1 MRKKRLFMGGILIAS
16 LAMLASCDITGA
28 KEETKTKTERI
39 TTTPKILETTTEE
52 PKMEMKYDVMEPII
66 SFWEDSIHSRWV
78 KIIVP
83 VKNTGTM
90 DLYLGNCQVDLETKS
105 HKLLDSID
113 YIGGY
118 PEYIMPG
125 EVGYYYKETII
136 DFPDENVLG
145 VVHENIEKA
154 SNKVIRYNTSDVTIE
169 EDEIFGI
176 EIKGRVENDTSKDES
191 IVVITA
197 NLYDSNDKLIC
208 NCFTYL
214 SSELK
219 ASSKMGFS
227 IVPIAYRSLKLSDI
241 ARYEIYA
248 YPKQYN
254 IDLGF

>member
-1 MRKKRLFMGGILIAS
+1 MRKKRLFMGVALLVS
-16 LAMLASCDITGA
+16 LVTLASCDITGA

-39 TTTPKILETTTEE
+39 TTTPRIVDTTSTT
-52 PKMEMKYDVMEPII
+52 PKKEMKYEVMKPEI
-66 SFWEDSIHSRWV
+66 SFWEDSIHQRRV
-78 KIIVP
+78 KIAVP
-83 VKNTGTM
+83 IKNTGTM
-90 DLYLGNCQVDLETKS
+90 DLYLDDCQIDLETEA
-105 HKLLDSID
+105 HELLDTIG
-113 YIGGY
+113 YICGY

-125 EVGYYYKETII
+125 EVGYYYKETIV
-136 DFPDENVLG
+136 DFKEENVLAL
-145 VVHENIEKA
+145 VHENIEKA

-176 EIKGRVENDTSKDES
+176 EIKGRVENNTSKDET
-191 IVVITA
+191 IVMITA

-227 IVPIAYRSLKLSDI
+227 IVPIAYRSFKPSDV